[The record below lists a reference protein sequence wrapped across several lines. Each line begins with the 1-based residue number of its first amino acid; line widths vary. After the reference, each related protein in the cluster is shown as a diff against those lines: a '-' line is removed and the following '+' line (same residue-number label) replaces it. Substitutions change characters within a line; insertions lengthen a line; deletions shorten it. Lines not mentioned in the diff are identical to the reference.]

1 VAKRILVVDDNPAIR
16 GALRRILE
24 FNDGWTVCGE
34 GVDGRDGVEKAKQLR
49 PDLVVLDLSMPV
61 MNGLEASRLL
71 HQAMPDLPVILCSL
85 HSDELLQKEAAAV
98 GVTAV
103 VSKAHNMETLIQKAR
118 ELLTSSASFSPDA
131 NPGT

>member
-34 GVDGRDGVEKAKQLR
+34 AVDGRDGVEKATQLR

-71 HQAMPDLPVILCSL
+71 HQTMPGLPVILCSL
-85 HSDELLQKEAAAV
+85 HSDELLQKEAAAA

-103 VSKAHNMETLIQKAR
+103 ISKAHNMETLIHKAR
-118 ELLTSSASFSPDA
+118 ELLAR
-131 NPGT
+131 

>member
-1 VAKRILVVDDNPAIR
+1 MAKRILVVDDNPAIR

-24 FNDGWTVCGE
+24 FNDEWTVCGE
-34 GVDGRDGVEKAKQLR
+34 AVDGRDGVEKATQLR

-85 HSDELLQKEAAAV
+85 HSDDLLQREAAAA

-103 VSKAHNMETLIQKAR
+103 ISKAHNMETLIHKAR
-118 ELLTSSASFSPDA
+118 ELLAS
-131 NPGT
+131 